1 MVFPDPY
8 SALLDDD
15 PTVEAALASALAE
28 TRAVFPAFG
37 DPPRVALS
45 IAAIDSSTFPPS
57 FRHAGLHAGQT
68 HYSASLLKVAAMYAA
83 HELRAAVNALGVDV
97 SSGPELFA
105 TCRQAFDGD
114 IEVAVP
120 RINKEGIARALR
132 VPSYEKLFTAVPLAG
147 GGVSVE
153 FSGAFQAALVAAIV
167 TSDNAAAATCVKALG
182 YSWINGALAAG
193 GYFVD
198 DSRDGVWLAG
208 TFTGD
213 QPYVR
218 IESVND
224 GPVAQATT
232 TFDLANMYAHMLA
245 GSLVDPAS
253 CAQMLTLLRS
263 AQAGVDPSFLD
274 GVRRPGTGSTSLL
287 VTHTKIG
294 LGPLKSGAIVASEG
308 TFVLDPPSGRQF
320 LVVFQN
326 CSNDNDSLRAMTFLV
341 ERVVAA
347 VVGAP

>member
-1 MVFPDPY
+1 
-8 SALLDDD
+8 
-15 PTVEAALASALAE
+15 
-28 TRAVFPAFG
+28 
-37 DPPRVALS
+37 VALS
-45 IAAIDSSTFPPS
+45 IALIDNSAFPPV
-57 FRHAGLHAGQT
+57 FQHAGLHAGQT

-83 HELRAAVNALGVDV
+83 HELRAVNTLGADA

-105 TCRQAFDGD
+105 ACHQTFDEE
-114 IEVAVP
+114 IAIAVP
-120 RINKEGIARALR
+120 RINEEGIARGLR
-132 VPSYEKLFTAVPLAG
+132 VPSYEKLFTAVPLAD
-147 GGVSVE
+147 GGVAVE
-153 FSGAFQAALVAAIV
+153 FSSTFQTALVAAIV
-167 TSDNAAAATCVKALG
+167 RSDNAAAATCVKALG

-198 DSRDGVWLAG
+198 ESRDGVWLAG
-208 TFTGD
+208 TFLGD

-218 IESVND
+218 IDSMND

-253 CAQMLTLLRS
+253 CAQMLTLLRN

-274 GVRRPGTGSTSLL
+274 GVRRPNTGSTSLL
-287 VTHTKIG
+287 PTHTKIG
-294 LGPLKSGAIVASEG
+294 VGPLKSGAVVASEG

-326 CSNDNDSLRAMTFLV
+326 TVNDDDSLRAMTFPV
-341 ERVVAA
+341 ERTIAA
-347 VVGAP
+347 VIGSP